1 MKTFFYITIHYFS
14 TKTSIHIAHFY
25 THLVCNTSYT
35 NNIIVSVNGMAP
47 ILDPQKMAVSWH
59 KVFHTPEEVSTQPQ
73 DQQHSARKQCN
84 VWKFRKLSF
93 SDLSHLLE
101 ECWTC
106 IVSDLYQ
113 INNKILSLFLE
124 NLIDY
129 GTFGKKN

>member
-1 MKTFFYITIHYFS
+1 MSRLDEDNFYITIHYFS

-73 DQQHSARKQCN
+73 DQQHSARKRCN

-93 SDLSHLLE
+93 LTFHTYWRNVE
-101 ECWTC
+101 HA
-106 IVSDLYQ
+106 LYQ
-113 INNKILSLFLE
+113 TYTKSITKFFLFFWKI
-124 NLIDY
+124 
-129 GTFGKKN
+129 